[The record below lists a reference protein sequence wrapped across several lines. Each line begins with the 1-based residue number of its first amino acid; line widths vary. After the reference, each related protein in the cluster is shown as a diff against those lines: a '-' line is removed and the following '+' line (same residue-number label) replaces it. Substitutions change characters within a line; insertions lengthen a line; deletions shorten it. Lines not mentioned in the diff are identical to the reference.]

1 MTKPRCQIYLD
12 GKLDLENKNAA
23 GVGSTDNEADLKIGR
38 YNQERYSDGLLD
50 ELRLWRKA
58 LTAKEAKQAW
68 DDTLRK
74 LFYQLT
80 QRPN

>member
-1 MTKPRCQIYLD
+1 LT
-12 GKLDLENKNAA
+12 
-23 GVGSTDNEADLKIGR
+23 IGR

-50 ELRLWRKA
+50 ELRFWRKA

-68 DDTLRK
+68 DGTLRK

>member
-12 GKLDLENKNAA
+12 GKLDLENKNGA
-23 GVGSTDNEADLKIGR
+23 GVGSTDNEVDLTIGR
-38 YNQERYSDGLLD
+38 HSDARAWDGRLD

-68 DDTLRK
+68 K
-74 LFYQLT
+74 WQINENSFVS
-80 QRPN
+80 